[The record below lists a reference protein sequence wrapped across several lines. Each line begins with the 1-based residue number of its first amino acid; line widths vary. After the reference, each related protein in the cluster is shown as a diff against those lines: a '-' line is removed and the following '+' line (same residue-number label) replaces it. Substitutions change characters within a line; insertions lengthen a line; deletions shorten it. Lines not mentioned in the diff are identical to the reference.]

1 MDDVGQ
7 SASWMWLATTA
18 LGAVILGLA
27 FLYGIMQ
34 WTGRR
39 RDPLLER
46 IQERATREGY
56 RDGNWPGDRG

>member
-1 MDDVGQ
+1 
-7 SASWMWLATTA
+7 MWLATTA